1 MMASTQGN
9 DQKYKLFFIP
19 SGAWTLKGFGSDVEE
34 HKEVIIN
41 ILRYFT
47 VGRLHERAKYSI
59 LIVLYVCMKPKFL
72 LIIYGFWVLP
82 PSLTSYITFYIRFSS
97 YNTGSVVAVINDFK
111 INL

>member
-1 MMASTQGN
+1 MMASTQPN

-19 SGAWTLKGFGSDVEE
+19 SGAWTLKGFGSDVQE

-59 LIVLYVCMKPKFL
+59 LIVLYVCMKPSI
-72 LIIYGFWVLP
+72 LI
-82 PSLTSYITFYIRFSS
+82 
-97 YNTGSVVAVINDFK
+97 NTIIKDNNKGYSGASMNEK
-111 INL
+111 HKT